1 VKELRGLGSIRAVEL
16 PDRVGGYLAEV
27 GPRLKAMALE
37 RGVLLR
43 PLGNVLYA
51 LPPLCLTDG
60 EADRIAS
67 VMVELSEAVL
77 SGAGHREV

>member
-1 VKELRGLGSIRAVEL
+1 
-16 PDRVGGYLAEV
+16 
-27 GPRLKAMALE
+27 MALE

-51 LPPLCLTDG
+51 LPPLCLTDL
-60 EADRIAS
+60 EADRIAA

-77 SGAGHREV
+77 REV